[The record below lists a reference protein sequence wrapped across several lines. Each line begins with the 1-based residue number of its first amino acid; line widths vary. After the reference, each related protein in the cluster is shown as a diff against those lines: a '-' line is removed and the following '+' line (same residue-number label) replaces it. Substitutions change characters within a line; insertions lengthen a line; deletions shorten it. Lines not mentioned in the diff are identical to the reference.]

1 MISKKWFTTKG
12 STEIYLKF
20 TDIMMITRYILIT
33 VVLIVATNRS
43 FGQENA
49 FILDRVVAVVG
60 DFHVLQS
67 DIEQQHMQL
76 KMSQQYLPENIRCD
90 ILDYFIEQKLLM
102 SQAKID
108 SIEVSESQ
116 VEMSMES
123 RLSMFISQFGSEEEM
138 EDYFNK
144 KIYDIR
150 ADLRKS
156 MREMM
161 ITQQVQQSIVGE
173 INPTPSEVRAFYNS
187 LSPDSIPFIDTEVRI
202 AQIVAYPPVNE
213 DAIFNVKERLLEL
226 RERIINGESMSTLA
240 ILYSDDPSAVS
251 NFGEI
256 GFMNRRDLDPAYSE
270 TAWALK
276 EGQVSKIVE
285 SSFGYHIIQS
295 IERRGDR
302 VNTRHILLKPKVDA
316 NAKGKALAKLDSLR
330 TLILSD
336 SITFHRAALFN
347 SEDEDTRVN
356 GGLLVNPANQ
366 AATFQLDELE
376 TKDYYTV
383 REMKVGEIS
392 RPYEAVDPKG
402 QICFKMIKLVGRTEP
417 HRANLKQ
424 DYLLLQNMARVAKQ
438 NEILDEWYREKRKK
452 TYISIDNSFKFCDS
466 ITNELSDL

>member
-1 MISKKWFTTKG
+1 
-12 STEIYLKF
+12 LKF
-20 TDIMMITRYILIT
+20 TEIMMITRYIIIIAVL
-33 VVLIVATNRS
+33 VVGVNRS
-43 FGQENA
+43 IGQENA

-60 DFHVLQS
+60 DFHILQS
-67 DIEQQHMQL
+67 DIEQQHMQM
-76 KMSQQYLPENIRCD
+76 KMSQQYLPENIKCD

-108 SIEVSESQ
+108 SIEVTEGQ

-123 RLSMFISQFGSEEEM
+123 RLNMFIDQFGSEEEM
-138 EDYFNK
+138 ENYFNK
-144 KIYDIR
+144 TIYDIR
-150 ADLRKS
+150 TDLRKT

-161 ITQQVQQSIVGE
+161 ITQQVQQSIVGDV
-173 INPTPSEVRAFYNS
+173 NPTPSEVRAYYNS
-187 LSPDSIPFIDTEVRI
+187 LAADSIPYIDTEVKI

-213 DAIFNVKERLLEL
+213 DAIFEVKERLLEL
-226 RERIINGESMSTLA
+226 RQRIINGESMSTLA
-240 ILYSDDPSAVS
+240 ILYSDDPSVVS

-256 GFMNRRDLDPAYSE
+256 GFMNRRDLDPAYVE
-270 TAWALK
+270 AAWALK
-276 EGQVSKIVE
+276 EGQVSKIIE

-295 IERRGDR
+295 VERKGER

-316 NAKGKALAKLDSLR
+316 DAKGKALAKLDSLR
-330 TLILSD
+330 TRILSD

-356 GGLLVNPANQ
+356 GGVVVNPANQ
-366 AATFQLDELE
+366 AATFQLDDLE

-392 RPYEAVDPKG
+392 RPYESIDRKG
-402 QICFKMIKLVGRTEP
+402 QLCFKMIKLVARTEP

-424 DYLLLQNMARVAKQ
+424 DYVLLQNMAQVAKQ

-466 ITNELSDL
+466 MNNELSDLQ